1 MQLDGAAVILY
12 QEDKV
17 LVVKHKDCSRHLT
30 GSYTIP
36 SGQAECYD
44 RDTKDTAIREVE
56 EETGLKIDRKRL
68 FELGRYDFTMQRR
81 VGEDDLIVTLYACN
95 RFLGDLR
102 GGSETEPCWVKID
115 DYIAGMYPTPR
126 MSGNFAED
134 INWFLTQV
142 KRP

>member
-1 MQLDGAAVILY
+1 MRRHYAVVILFE
-12 QEDKV
+12 EDRV
-17 LVVKHKDCSRHLT
+17 LLVRHKEGSRHPT
-30 GSYTIP
+30 GLYTIP
-36 SGQAECYD
+36 GGEFELCD
-44 RDTKDTAIREVE
+44 TDMRDTAVREIE
-56 EETGLKIDRKRL
+56 EETGLKINRKRL
-68 FELGRYDFTMQRR
+68 VRLGKYNFTMQRR
-81 VGEDDLIVTLYACN
+81 VGEEGLTTTLYACN

-126 MSGNFAED
+126 MSGNFVED

>member
-1 MQLDGAAVILY
+1 MRRHYAAVILY
-12 QEDKV
+12 REDEV
-17 LVVKHKDCSRHLT
+17 LIVRYKEVSRHPIGT
-30 GSYTIP
+30 FTIP
-36 SGQAECYD
+36 AGEFERCD
-44 RDTKDTAIREVE
+44 TNMRDTAVREVE
-56 EETGLKIDRKRL
+56 EETGLKINRERIVRL
-68 FELGRYDFTMQRR
+68 GKYNFTMQRR
-81 VGEDDLIVTLYACN
+81 VGEEDLIVTLYACN

-126 MSGNFAED
+126 MSGNFVED